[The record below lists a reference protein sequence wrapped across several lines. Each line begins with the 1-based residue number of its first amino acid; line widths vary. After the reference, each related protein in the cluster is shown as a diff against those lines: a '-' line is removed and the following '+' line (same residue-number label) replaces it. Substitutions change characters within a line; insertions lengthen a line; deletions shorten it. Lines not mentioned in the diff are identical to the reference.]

1 MSNNNF
7 SMPVEVKNAIESNDW
22 SFIQYALEFEKKLR
36 ELEYTMHHCDDPE
49 ILASHALTACA
60 DFYEAEWCGAVEVD
74 LLKNG
79 WIPFCGIVERKR
91 YYDLPLF
98 ENEKNYSKQGV
109 E

>member
-79 WIPFCGIVERKR
+79 WIPFCGIVERKKI
-91 YYDLPLF
+91 L
-98 ENEKNYSKQGV
+98 
-109 E
+109 

>member
-49 ILASHALTACA
+49 MLAYH
-60 DFYEAEWCGAVEVD
+60 E
-74 LLKNG
+74 LKS
-79 WIPFCGIVERKR
+79 FD
-91 YYDLPLF
+91 YY
-98 ENEKNYSKQGV
+98 Y
-109 E
+109 